1 MSTLNRH
8 TFSNYIP
15 GYSKNAVLQLI
26 VYSGTAYVIFNLIR
40 IILLMTGFDPMVFV
54 NSVEANVAL
63 QNLVIFKSKFWTIFT
78 YGWFHLGFW
87 NLVSNMIWLYCFGNL
102 VQMLVGYKQIIPLF
116 IYSLVLGGVF
126 FLLSQFIPGKIFQV
140 NGFLLGP
147 QAGIMGFAVAAI
159 TLTPRYRFFLT
170 QTFTVPLWLVAG
182 IFAGLMVLGTQGQ
195 LPLLL
200 LLTGGGLTGF
210 FYIRLL
216 RKGYKPGEWVYNVY
230 GRLERTVTPDERALQ
245 AKKSRSQI
253 LKRIYESKND
263 LTQKHIDEILDKIN
277 HKGYKSLTQE
287 EKDILMRA
295 GKEI

>member
-1 MSTLNRH
+1 MSTLNKRP
-8 TFSNYIP
+8 FSNYIP

-26 VYSGTAYVIFNLIR
+26 VYSGTAFVIFHFIR
-40 IILLMTGFDPMVFV
+40 IILLLTGYDPMVFV

-63 QNLVIFKSKFWTIFT
+63 QHLDIFKSKFWTLFT

-102 VQMLVGYKQIIPLF
+102 VQMLVGYKQVIPLF
-116 IYSLVLGGVF
+116 VYSLVSGGLF
-126 FLLSQFIPGKIFQV
+126 FLLSQFIPGRAFEI

-147 QAGIMGFAVAAI
+147 QAGLMGFAVAAI

-170 QTFTVPLWLVAG
+170 QTFSVPLLLVAA
-182 IFAGLMVLGTQGQ
+182 IFVGLMALGTQGE
-195 LPLLL
+195 LPLLFL
-200 LLTGGGLTGF
+200 LAGGGLTGF
-210 FYIRLL
+210 VYIRLL
-216 RKGYKPGEWVYNVY
+216 RNGYKPGEWAYNLY
-230 GRLERTVTPDERALQ
+230 GRLERTVTPDEQ
-245 AKKSRSQI
+245 AKSKGRRPI
-253 LKRIYESKND
+253 LNRIYESKHD
-263 LTQKHIDEILDKIN
+263 VTQKRIDEILDKIN